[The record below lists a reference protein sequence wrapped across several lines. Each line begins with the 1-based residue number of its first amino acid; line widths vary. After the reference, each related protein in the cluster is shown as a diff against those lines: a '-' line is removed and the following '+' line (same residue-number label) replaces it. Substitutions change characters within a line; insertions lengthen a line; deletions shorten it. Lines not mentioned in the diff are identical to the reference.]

1 VKEEFKI
8 LDFINEKQS
17 LVGDEKNRILD
28 VIRKA
33 IRDVG

>member
-8 LDFINEKQS
+8 LDFINEKQN
-17 LVGDEKNRILD
+17 LVGDDKNRILD